1 MIFFNRKK
9 KIIEAQKILIAR
21 LKDENIKL
29 EAKVKKLQ
37 KKNSSLMKQVRDLRG
52 Y

>member
-1 MIFFNRKK
+1 MFIFNRKK
-9 KIIEAQKILIAR
+9 KIIEAQKITIKILS
-21 LKDENIKL
+21 EQNQKL

-37 KKNSSLMKQVRDLRG
+37 KKNSSLMKQVKDLRG